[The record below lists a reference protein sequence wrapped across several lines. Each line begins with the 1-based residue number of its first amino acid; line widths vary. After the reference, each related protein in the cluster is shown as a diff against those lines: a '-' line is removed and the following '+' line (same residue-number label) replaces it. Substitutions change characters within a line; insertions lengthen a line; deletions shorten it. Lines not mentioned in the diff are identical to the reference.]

1 MNEIVNKFLLAGD
14 KFMPE
19 MHLKQPGFTYS
30 ACGPF
35 TKNKERIQKFKE
47 TGDTKYIYRNEL
59 DKACFQHDMA
69 YGDFKDLNRRTF
81 ADKVLR
87 DKAFNIVK
95 DPKYDGYQR
104 GLASMVYKYFDKK
117 TSGSGIK
124 NENISNKELAKELH
138 KPIIRKFNKRKVH
151 SPFIDNTWGA
161 DLADLQLISKANK
174 GFKFLLCVIDI
185 YSKYA
190 WVVPLKDRKSITI
203 IKTI

>member
-1 MNEIVNKFLLAGD
+1 MSIQV
-14 KFMPE
+14 
-19 MHLKQPGFTYS
+19 FT
-30 ACGPF
+30 CE
-35 TKNKERIQKFKE
+35 TCKKNKERIKKFKE
-47 TGDTKYIYRNEL
+47 TGDSRYIYQNKL

-124 NENISNKELAKELH
+124 NENISNKELTEELH
-138 KPIIRKFNKRKVH
+138 KPIIKNFNKKK
-151 SPFIDNTWGA
+151 FI
-161 DLADLQLISKANK
+161 QL
-174 GFKFLLCVIDI
+174 L
-185 YSKYA
+185 
-190 WVVPLKDRKSITI
+190 
-203 IKTI
+203 